1 VKEVVV
7 MENKS
12 ELIRLEEFVD
22 NLLAKYKQMK
32 ETCAALEIMLEERD
46 TECSKMMETIAEL
59 RSERSVV
66 GERVTGRID
75 SIERWE
81 SELEGDELSGE
92 DDLAK
97 LQGKLF
103 RDSEA
108 AAE

>member
-1 VKEVVV
+1 

-22 NLLAKYKQMK
+22 NLLAKYKKMK
-32 ETCAALEIMLEERD
+32 ETCATQEIMLEERD
-46 TECSKMMETIAEL
+46 IECSKLKGTIAEL

-66 GERVTGRID
+66 GERVTGLID
-75 SIERWE
+75 RIERWE

-92 DDLAK
+92 EDLAK

>member
-1 VKEVVV
+1 
-7 MENKS
+7 MENKT
-12 ELIRLEEFVD
+12 ELVRLEEFVD

-32 ETCAALEIMLEERD
+32 ETCATLEIMLEERD
-46 TECSKMMETIAEL
+46 AECSKLMETIGEL

-66 GERVTGRID
+66 GERVTGLIDRI
-75 SIERWE
+75 EQWE
-81 SELEGDELSGE
+81 SELEGDELSG
-92 DDLAK
+92 DSDLAK